1 MAAKKATKKRK
12 AKVGTVVEKLVPRN
26 LDLKGARR
34 KIQTIEK
41 KIEKKLS
48 AALQPLKT
56 VGSGLRK
63 QVKLRL
69 NEEPA
74 TGGGRKTSRAR
85 TKLRTRSAPRRKA
98 ARRG

>member
-1 MAAKKATKKRK
+1 MAAKKATKNRK
-12 AKVGTVVEKLVPRN
+12 MKVGTVVEKLVPRN
-26 LDLKGARR
+26 LDLKGARK

-41 KIEKKLS
+41 KIEKKLT
-48 AALQPLKT
+48 AALKPLKT
-56 VGSGLRK
+56 VGKDLRK

-69 NEEPA
+69 HEASPTES
-74 TGGGRKTSRAR
+74 GSQTSRTR